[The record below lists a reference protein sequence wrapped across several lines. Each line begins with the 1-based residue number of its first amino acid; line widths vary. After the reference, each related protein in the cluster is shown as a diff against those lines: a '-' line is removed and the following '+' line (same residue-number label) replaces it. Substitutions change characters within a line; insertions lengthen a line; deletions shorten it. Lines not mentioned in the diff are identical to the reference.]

1 MIAWRWRRVLRYEL
15 GAIRE
20 RADEAVAEWAERQ
33 RKARAKAQED
43 ARLFGK
49 PEPPPWEPTED
60 LKADLD
66 SQEKRLAAVS
76 QADPLANP
84 SEELVWVVAEA
95 AEDLKLPVKRLLG
108 FKGSGEWWE
117 FAPFDGWLATEAGR
131 AGLARLFEAL
141 CKAREMT
148 AEETWGWLRRRAEL
162 DRDKARQAYERRLWE
177 EERVRLLVALPR
189 EEALERVLRYE
200 AHLSRLF
207 ARTLEELER
216 VRGLTRRERLRVIGR
231 EFR

>member
-1 MIAWRWRRVLRYEL
+1 MPAYTLPAEFVDQ
-15 GAIRE
+15 AAE
-20 RADEAVAEWAERQ
+20 RALLAAIAHRPELYWEVADYLPTGAFVAETATAEDLLTAIDQGAERLP
-33 RKARAKAQED
+33 AVPED
-43 ARLFGK
+43 
-49 PEPPPWEPTED
+49 
-60 LKADLD
+60 
-66 SQEKRLAAVS
+66 
-76 QADPLANP
+76 
-84 SEELVWVVAEA
+84 WVP

-216 VRGLTRRERLRVIGR
+216 VRGLTRREREHTPAQAQAG
-231 EFR
+231 